1 MKLPKAIENL
11 IEALERLPGIGPKS
25 AARLGFYLLRVP
37 EGERQ
42 ALGNSVLAVGKETQL
57 CSRCYNVCEAH
68 VARFAEGDP
77 SNAGE
82 ASGSESPLC
91 SVCADEKRNPSM
103 ICVVEDPLDLIS
115 FEKTGK
121 YPGVYHV
128 LHGVISPLEHV
139 GPENLKID
147 ELINRLR
154 NEPIHEVILALNPS
168 LEGEATAMYL
178 KKVISGQF
186 TVDNEKPRITRL
198 ASGIPT
204 GGGLE
209 YADALTLTKALE
221 GRQDF

>member
-11 IEALERLPGIGPKS
+11 IEALERLPGIGPKT

-37 EGERQ
+37 EEERQ
-42 ALGNSVLAVGKETQL
+42 ALGNSVLAVGQEIQI
-57 CSRCYNVCEAH
+57 CERCFNVSEA
-68 VARFAEGDP
+68 
-77 SNAGE
+77 
-82 ASGSESPLC
+82 PLC
-91 SVCADEKRNPSM
+91 SVCADAGRDQAT

-121 YPGVYHV
+121 YRGIYHV

-139 GPENLKID
+139 GPENLKIA
-147 ELINRLR
+147 ELLPRLGGVG
-154 NEPIHEVILALNPS
+154 EVILALNPS
-168 LEGEATAMYL
+168 LEGEATAMYVKREIL
-178 KKVISGQF
+178 RHPGAANI
-186 TVDNEKPRITRL
+186 RITRL

-204 GGGLE
+204 GGDLE

>member
-37 EGERQ
+37 EEERQ
-42 ALGNSVLAVGKETQL
+42 ALGNAVLAVGREIQL
-57 CSRCYNVCEAH
+57 CERCFNVSEAPLCKVCEDSQ
-68 VARFAEGDP
+68 RDQ
-77 SNAGE
+77 ST
-82 ASGSESPLC
+82 L
-91 SVCADEKRNPSM
+91 
-103 ICVVEDPLDLIS
+103 CVVEDPLDLIS

-121 YPGVYHV
+121 YSGVYHV

-139 GPENLKID
+139 GPENLKIS
-147 ELINRLR
+147 ELISRIR
-154 NEPIHEVILALNPS
+154 DQRSEIREMILALNPS
-168 LEGEATAMYL
+168 LEGEATAMYI
-178 KKVISGQF
+178 KKVIGESQQAVGS
-186 TVDNEKPRITRL
+186 KALRITRL

-204 GGGLE
+204 GGDLE

>member
-1 MKLPKAIENL
+1 VRLPKAIENL

-37 EGERQ
+37 ESERQ
-42 ALGNSVLAVGKETQL
+42 ALGNSVLAVGRETQL
-57 CSRCYNVCEAH
+57 CERCFNVCEAG
-68 VARFAEGDP
+68 V
-77 SNAGE
+77 
-82 ASGSESPLC
+82 SESALC
-91 SVCADEKRNPSM
+91 KVCEDSQRDSSV

-139 GPENLKID
+139 GPENLKIE
-147 ELINRLR
+147 ELLNRL
-154 NEPIHEVILALNPS
+154 NGSVKEIILALNPS

-178 KKVISGQF
+178 KKLINQ
-186 TVDNEKPRITRL
+186 KPGTKSIRITRL

-204 GGGLE
+204 GGDLE

>member
-1 MKLPKAIENL
+1 MRLPKAIENL

-37 EGERQ
+37 ESERQ
-42 ALGNSVLAVGKETQL
+42 ALGNSVLEVGKETQL
-57 CSRCYNVCEAH
+57 CSRCFNVC
-68 VARFAEGDP
+68 
-77 SNAGE
+77 E

-91 SVCADEKRNPSM
+91 LVCADEKRDKST

-121 YPGVYHV
+121 YPGIYHV
-128 LHGVISPLEHV
+128 LHGVISPLEHI
-139 GPENLKID
+139 GPENLKI
-147 ELINRLR
+147 EEFLQRLDGSVQ
-154 NEPIHEVILALNPS
+154 EIILALNPS

-178 KKVISGQF
+178 KKVIGQKLGTSGI
-186 TVDNEKPRITRL
+186 RITRL

-204 GGGLE
+204 GGDLE

>member
-1 MKLPKAIENL
+1 MRLPKAIENL

-37 EGERQ
+37 ESERQ
-42 ALGNSVLAVGKETQL
+42 ALGNSVLEVGKETQL
-57 CSRCYNVCEAH
+57 CARCFNVC
-68 VARFAEGDP
+68 
-77 SNAGE
+77 E

-91 SVCADEKRNPSM
+91 LVCADEKRDKST

-121 YPGVYHV
+121 YPGIYHV
-128 LHGVISPLEHV
+128 LHGVISPLEHI
-139 GPENLKID
+139 GPENLKI
-147 ELINRLR
+147 EEFLQRLDGSVQ
-154 NEPIHEVILALNPS
+154 EIILALNPS

-178 KKVISGQF
+178 KKVIGQKLGTSGI
-186 TVDNEKPRITRL
+186 RITRL

-204 GGGLE
+204 GGDLE

>member
-42 ALGNSVLAVGKETQL
+42 ALGNSVLAVGQEVRL
-57 CSRCYNVCEAH
+57 CDRCFNISESELCEVCGDSQ
-68 VARFAEGDP
+68 RDP
-77 SNAGE
+77 S
-82 ASGSESPLC
+82 
-91 SVCADEKRNPSM
+91 V
-103 ICVVEDPLDLIS
+103 ICVVEDPLDLIA

-121 YPGVYHV
+121 YRGLYHV
-128 LHGVISPLEHV
+128 LHGVIAPLEHI
-139 GPENLKID
+139 GPDNLKIA
-147 ELINRLR
+147 ELIARLKSGVGSQ
-154 NEPIHEVILALNPS
+154 ESGVKEVILALNPS

-178 KKVISGQF
+178 RKVINGQF
-186 TVDNEKPRITRL
+186 TDDNKKPRITRL

-204 GGGLE
+204 GGDLE

>member
-1 MKLPKAIENL
+1 MRLPKAIENL

-37 EGERQ
+37 ESERQ
-42 ALGNSVLAVGKETQL
+42 ALGSSVLAVGKETQL

-68 VARFAEGDP
+68 VARFAEGEP
-77 SNAGE
+77 SNVGE
-82 ASGSESPLC
+82 ASVFEPVLC
-91 SVCADEKRNPSM
+91 LVCADEKRDPAT

-147 ELINRLR
+147 ELMNRLKT
-154 NEPIHEVILALNPS
+154 EPIKEMILALNPS

-178 KKVISGQF
+178 KKVIGQQPN
-186 TVDNEKPRITRL
+186 TGQIRITRL

-204 GGGLE
+204 GGDLE

>member
-37 EGERQ
+37 ESERQ
-42 ALGNSVLAVGKETQL
+42 ALGNSVLVVGQETQL
-57 CSRCYNVCEAH
+57 CDRCFNVCEAS
-68 VARFAEGDP
+68 V
-77 SNAGE
+77 
-82 ASGSESPLC
+82 SESPLC
-91 SVCADEKRNPSM
+91 SVCADENRDQST

-139 GPENLKID
+139 GPENLKIE
-147 ELINRLR
+147 ELLHRLDGSVK
-154 NEPIHEVILALNPS
+154 EIILALNPS

-178 KKVISGQF
+178 KKLISQ
-186 TVDNEKPRITRL
+186 KPGADRIRITRL

-204 GGGLE
+204 GGDLE